1 MVTNELRGE
10 KVDIVPYADDPAE
23 FVARALQP
31 ARVKEVRLDEETGTA
46 TVVVHDFQL
55 SLAIG
60 KEGQNARLAAR
71 LTGWRIDIKSETQL
85 AEEESGVSP
94 VDWAEGEWL
103 RNASGEMVFQPAGGG
118 VPVSMA
124 EWAQG
129 GGPEG
134 LEAPAPEA
142 PEGDAGAEPVT
153 ATPGAPADGSV
164 EPDAAVAETT
174 ADAAVA
180 ETAADAAVA
189 ETAAEVADSA
199 DVAPDEAP

>member
-1 MVTNELRGE
+1 
-10 KVDIVPYADDPAE
+10 
-23 FVARALQP
+23 
-31 ARVKEVRLDEETGTA
+31 
-46 TVVVHDFQL
+46 
-55 SLAIG
+55 
-60 KEGQNARLAAR
+60 
-71 LTGWRIDIKSETQL
+71 
-85 AEEESGVSP
+85 
-94 VDWAEGEWL
+94 
-103 RNASGEMVFQPAGGG
+103 
-118 VPVSMA
+118 MA